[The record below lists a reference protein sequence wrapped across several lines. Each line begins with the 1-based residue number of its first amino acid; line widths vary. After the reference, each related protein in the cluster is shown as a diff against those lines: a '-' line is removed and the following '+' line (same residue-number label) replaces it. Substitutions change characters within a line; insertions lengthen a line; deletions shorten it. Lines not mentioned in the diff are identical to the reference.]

1 MERYDIKSL
10 CACGIG
16 VDSGTILIADSD
28 FYKSINNCQ
37 REIDEASYYEIRN
50 IGTGI
55 YEAKCR
61 IDESWNGLYEAYGRI
76 IVTSGKLVISD
87 PCYIVEDDVWQDL
100 LIKTGYLSFLFNG
113 TLLLDGMGG
122 DGSYDVDI
130 DLKKVTDYP
139 CTIGDYH
146 KKKDGVDDYKFKW
159 QPLYS

>member
-1 MERYDIKSL
+1 MMIKTL
-10 CACGIG
+10 CACDIS

-37 REIDEASYYEIRN
+37 REIDEANYYEVRN
-50 IGTGI
+50 VGTGI

-100 LIKTGYLSFLFNG
+100 LIRTGYLSFLFNG

-130 DLKKVTDYP
+130 ELKKVADYP

>member
-1 MERYDIKSL
+1 MELYNHKLI
-10 CACGIG
+10 CACNIS

-37 REIDEASYYEIRN
+37 RDIDDADYYEVRN
-50 IGTGI
+50 IDTGI
-55 YEAKCR
+55 YEIKCQ
-61 IDESWNGLYEAYGRI
+61 IDETWNGVYKAFGRI

-87 PCYIVEDDVWQDL
+87 PCYIVEDDLWDDL

-130 DLKKVTDYP
+130 DFKKVADYP

-146 KKKDGVDDYKFKW
+146 KKKDGVDEYKFKW
-159 QPLYS
+159 QSL

>member
-1 MERYDIKSL
+1 MNTFDHIQL
-10 CACGIG
+10 HACNIG

-37 REIDEASYYEIRN
+37 CEIFEENEYQEIHEVP
-50 IGTGI
+50 TGI
-55 YEAKCR
+55 YEIKCN
-61 IDESWNGLYEAYGRI
+61 IDETWNGKYKAFGRI
-76 IVTSGKLVISD
+76 IVTSGKLVVSD
-87 PCYIVEDDVWQDL
+87 PCYVVEDDRWQDL

-130 DLKKVTDYP
+130 DLKKVADYP

-146 KKKDGVDDYKFKW
+146 KNKDGVDDYKFKW
-159 QPLYS
+159 QAL